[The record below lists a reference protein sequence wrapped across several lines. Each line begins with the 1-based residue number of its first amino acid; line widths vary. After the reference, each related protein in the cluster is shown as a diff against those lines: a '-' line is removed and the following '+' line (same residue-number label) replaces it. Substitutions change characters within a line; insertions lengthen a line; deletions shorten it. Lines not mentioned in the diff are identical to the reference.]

1 MVNCPRCAQ
10 PVDEMV
16 RNRCPLCFT
25 AIPQSTVQTTPDGLL
40 NRGIPTG
47 LSGLPDPS
55 LFSNE
60 LMAVAPA
67 FNPQSALPSAQAPA
81 ALQIL
86 APGARLSLAGDV
98 IDSNDPPNAVPNYIA
113 GAPTHVSINSA
124 HPDVHERKRRMERT
138 LPGEEGTI
146 QRSGGMVGTVMALV
160 VFLGAAV
167 GLLYFWMHR
176 TNPKDQAI
184 LIVKAFASKDW
195 RASYDLVSLKETGKK
210 QCPDPEALGKQA
222 EKLFNAFEAN
232 PKTKPIYDNLS
243 QAADNMTAGEPVIT
257 GDKAEVMTAIPVK
270 TESDSVTV
278 RGKARLINEGGVWK
292 LDMTSESQSVRDA
305 TIRDLIGKPDTPGF
319 GG

>member
-25 AIPQSTVQTTPDGLL
+25 AIPQSIVQTTPDGLR
-40 NRGIPTG
+40 NKGIPMG
-47 LSGLPDPS
+47 LNGLPEPV
-55 LFSNE
+55 LFAKE
-60 LMAVAPA
+60 LAGFAPA
-67 FNPQSALPSAQAPA
+67 FNPQSALPPAQAPA
-81 ALQIL
+81 APQIL
-86 APGARLSLAGDV
+86 GPGARLSLAGDV
-98 IDSNDPPNAVPNYIA
+98 IDSNDPPNAVPNYVA
-113 GAPTHVSINSA
+113 GAPTNVSINSS
-124 HPDVHERKRRMERT
+124 HPDSQERKRRKERT
-138 LPGEEGTI
+138 LPGEEGDI
-146 QRSGGMVGTVMALV
+146 QRTGGMVGTIMSLV
-160 VFLGAAV
+160 VFIGVAG
-167 GLLYFWMHR
+167 GLWFFWTHR
-176 TNPKDQAI
+176 TNPRDQAI

-243 QAADNMTAGEPVIT
+243 QSTDNMTAGEPVIT
-257 GDKAEVMTAIPVK
+257 GDKAEVATSIPVK
-270 TESDSVTV
+270 TESDSVTIK
-278 RGKARLINEGGVWK
+278 GKARLINEGGVWK